1 MVKILVLEDET
12 AIREFIE
19 ISLRRAGYDVRAAA
33 NGPDALALV
42 SREPN
47 ISVALL
53 DVMLPGD
60 MDGFEVC
67 RRIREQNKSMGI
79 IILTAKVQEMDKVT
93 GLMLGADDYVT
104 KPFSI
109 TELLA
114 RIDALCRRLNP
125 AAAESGTQIVTG
137 RFRLDLRSRL
147 LYKDDKPLDLT
158 QIEFLLIRLFFENR
172 GKALSRE
179 EILNAIWGSDY
190 FGDSKIVDV
199 NLRRLRLK
207 IEDDP
212 SNPVHLV
219 AVWGFGYKWVD

>member
-42 SREPN
+42 SREPD